1 MPLMTSHL
9 NIETQMAQINARS
22 AQVQATL
29 EAAKYRL
36 HAT

>member
-1 MPLMTSHL
+1 MPLMASHF
-9 NIETQMAQINARS
+9 NIEAHVAQINARS
-22 AQVQATL
+22 AQAQATL